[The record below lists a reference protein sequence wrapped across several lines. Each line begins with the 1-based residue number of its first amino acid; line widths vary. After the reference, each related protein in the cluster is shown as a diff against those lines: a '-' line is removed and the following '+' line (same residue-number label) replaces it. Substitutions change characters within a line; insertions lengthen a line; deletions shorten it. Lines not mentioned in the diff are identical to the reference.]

1 MCSAE
6 VGISLP
12 ASLPHIHDRV
22 MEAFTEPKVDD
33 PLDLKPSTRTVG
45 SELPACLSTLDF
57 ANVCSL
63 SGASVAASTYGSA
76 NLANA
81 RSLEDPSILSIG
93 VPVVSGGS
101 RYGTTSKKERH
112 RLSFPQANH

>member
-45 SELPACLSTLDF
+45 LAVFVGMILI
-57 ANVCSL
+57 SL
-63 SGASVAASTYGSA
+63 ALGDAVTET
-76 NLANA
+76 
-81 RSLEDPSILSIG
+81 RTIL
-93 VPVVSGGS
+93 
-101 RYGTTSKKERH
+101 
-112 RLSFPQANH
+112 